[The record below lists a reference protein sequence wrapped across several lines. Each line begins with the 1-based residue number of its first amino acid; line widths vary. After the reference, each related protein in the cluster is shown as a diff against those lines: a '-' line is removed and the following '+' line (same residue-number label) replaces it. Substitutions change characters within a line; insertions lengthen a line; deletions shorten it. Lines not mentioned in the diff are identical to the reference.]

1 MSTKM
6 GPASGQPSRREDIDM
21 ILASSAADSGV
32 RLIAV
37 KELIKS
43 ISGKEISSL
52 ENVVRT
58 ISLTSINHSSSFF

>member
-1 MSTKM
+1 MFMKM

-21 ILASSAADSGV
+21 ILASSSADVNV

-43 ISGKEISSL
+43 ISGKEVSSL

-58 ISLTSINHSSSFF
+58 ISLTCIDHSLSLY

>member
-1 MSTKM
+1 MFMKM
-6 GPASGQPSRREDIDM
+6 GSASGQSSRREDIDM
-21 ILASSAADSGV
+21 ILASSAADAGV

-43 ISGKEISSL
+43 ISGKEVSSL

-58 ISLTSINHSSSFF
+58 MSLTSIDHSSSLY

>member
-1 MSTKM
+1 MFIKM

-21 ILASSAADSGV
+21 ILASSGADAGV

-43 ISGKEISSL
+43 ISGKEVSSL
-52 ENVVRT
+52 ESVVLT
-58 ISLTSINHSSSFF
+58 LSLTSIDHSSSLY

>member
-1 MSTKM
+1 MKM

-21 ILASSAADSGV
+21 ILASSSADASV

-43 ISGKEISSL
+43 ISGKEVSSL
-52 ENVVRT
+52 ENVVC
-58 ISLTSINHSSSFF
+58 ILSLTSVDHFSSLY

>member
-1 MSTKM
+1 MKM
-6 GPASGQPSRREDIDM
+6 GPASGQPNRREDIDM
-21 ILASSAADSGV
+21 ILASSSADANV

-43 ISGKEISSL
+43 ISGKEVSGL

-58 ISLTSINHSSSFF
+58 IFLTCIDHSSSLH